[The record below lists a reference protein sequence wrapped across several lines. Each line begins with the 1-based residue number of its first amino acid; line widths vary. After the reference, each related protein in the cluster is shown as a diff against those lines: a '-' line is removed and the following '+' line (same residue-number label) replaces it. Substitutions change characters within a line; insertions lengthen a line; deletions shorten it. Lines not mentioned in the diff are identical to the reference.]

1 MHKHIVSSLLL
12 LSLTGSAFA
21 QQPGRPPESRDDPR
35 NEQRGSGDS
44 SSFVARMLTLD
55 KDRDGKLSKSE
66 VTDARLQAIF
76 ERADADKNGEVTKD
90 ELAAL
95 FQKESEG
102 LNQGRGFGM
111 PPEGGPGGRP
121 QGRGPGGP
129 QGGPPGGGP
138 DGGPGNR
145 GFGGFP
151 LPGQIFPPFLRDE
164 LKLSD
169 EQRKQLDDLQ
179 KQVDQKLSEILT
191 DSQRRQLQEFRQRA
205 PGGRRD

>member
-1 MHKHIVSSLLL
+1 MHKHIASSLFL
-12 LSLTGSAFA
+12 LSLTVSAFA
-21 QQPGRPPESRDDPR
+21 QQPGRPPERRDEPR
-35 NEQRGSGDS
+35 NEQRGAGDS
-44 SSFVARMLTLD
+44 SSFVTRMLTLD
-55 KDRDGKLSKSE
+55 KDKDGKLSKSE

-76 ERADADKNGEVTKD
+76 DRADADKNGEVTKD

-95 FQKESEG
+95 FQKESAS
-102 LNQGRGFGM
+102 LNQGGRF
-111 PPEGGPGGRP
+111 GGPPDGGRP

-129 QGGPPGGGP
+129 QGGPPVGP

-151 LPGQIFPPFLRDE
+151 QPGQILPPFLRDE

-179 KQVDQKLSEILT
+179 KQVDQKLSELLT
-191 DSQRRQLQEFRQRA
+191 EAQRRQLQEFRQRV